1 MTRFAQGVN
10 PEYVQT
16 VNNAL
21 YGEGHEAA
29 LNGDDT
35 VREELLKEAAEIGS
49 GIEDDA
55 DALLVDA
62 DVAVV
67 DTDKV
72 VTAGFMGLPN
82 LAWIAIGGVAL
93 YYAYS
98 KGMFKKLMK

>member
-1 MTRFAQGVN
+1 MALSNAHKRRMLDRYAGEKYQPKKVQPQQNDN
-10 PEYVQT
+10 PAFNDTSSEII
-16 VNNAL
+16 
-21 YGEGHEAA
+21 
-29 LNGDDT
+29 DD
-35 VREELLKEAAEIGS
+35 LI
-49 GIEDDA
+49 DDA
-55 DALLVDA
+55 DALVDDA